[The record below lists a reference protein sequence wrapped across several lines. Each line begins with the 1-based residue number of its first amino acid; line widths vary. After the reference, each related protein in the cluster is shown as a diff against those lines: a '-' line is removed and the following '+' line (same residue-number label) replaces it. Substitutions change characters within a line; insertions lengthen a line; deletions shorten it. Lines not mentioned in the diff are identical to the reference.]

1 MTHKALLISSRELS
15 RYIWYIVIILMF
27 HNLMFIKQRITLGA
41 PPCMYR
47 WTSMNI
53 FFGCVLR
60 GPIHQCGCDLNLAC
74 MCICNISRNIW
85 YYIVLY
91 YIIFHYRTLYALLY
105 IIYMKTCWSLIHL
118 NCRFRCT
125 MYMYIYN
132 YIYIYT
138 IHIKYILNTY

>member
-105 IIYMKTCWSLIHL
+105 IIYIWRHVGPWSTWTADLGALCTCI
-118 NCRFRCT
+118 
-125 MYMYIYN
+125 YII
-132 YIYIYT
+132 IYIYT